1 METTEEL
8 CQCSFARQ
16 HITKGAFTCLSEEG
30 ITYRARLHSSDQASS
45 LEIASYI
52 EQWTSEPKPFPV
64 QGIFLSIDS
73 TCTVAIDSLT
83 EKECLKRNP
92 PMPRSYVAVIS
103 GVIVASGTIVLAV
116 VTCCIIGYCLYRKR
130 ITGKLRLT
138 DIRDL
143 GKRDHSESM

>member
-8 CQCSFARQ
+8 CQCSFTRQ
-16 HITKGAFTCLSEEG
+16 HITKDAFTCLSEDG
-30 ITYRARLHSSDQASS
+30 ITYRARLHSTDQASS

-52 EQWTSEPKPFPV
+52 EQWTSEPKQFPV
-64 QGIFLSIDS
+64 QGLFLSIDS

-92 PMPRSYVAVIS
+92 PTPKSYGGVIS
-103 GVIVASGTIVLAV
+103 GVSASSGVVVLAV
-116 VTCCIIGYCLYRKR
+116 VTCCIIGCCLNRKR
-130 ITGKLRLT
+130 KTDKLRLT

-143 GKRDHSESM
+143 GKCDHSK